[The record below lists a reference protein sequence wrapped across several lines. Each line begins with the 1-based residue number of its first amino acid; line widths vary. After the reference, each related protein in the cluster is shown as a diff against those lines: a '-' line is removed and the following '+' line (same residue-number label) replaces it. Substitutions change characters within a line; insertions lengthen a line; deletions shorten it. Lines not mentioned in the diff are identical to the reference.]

1 MQLRPD
7 IHVARLGQDIVL
19 LDVGCGEYLCL
30 ADAAEAFDL
39 PAAGPPRIL
48 DAELAQEAAAL
59 GLLGA
64 GAPRPVSW
72 PAAPRADLPTD
83 TGRALG
89 PRDLVDGLAAFVAL
103 LRDYHGRAFPHLVAY
118 AQRTRATAAPDR
130 LTPALAGQVH
140 AFRRL
145 LPWAPFQ
152 GVCLYRSFFLLAFLR
167 RRGLD
172 ARWVFGVRTWP
183 FEAHC
188 WLQAG
193 DVVLDD
199 TLDHVRPFTPIF
211 AV

>member
-7 IHVARLGQDIVL
+7 VYAARLGPDIVL

-30 ADAAEAFDL
+30 ADAADAFDL
-39 PAAGPPRIL
+39 PADGPPRIL
-48 DAELAQEAAAL
+48 DADLAQDAAAL
-59 GLLGA
+59 GLLGGGPA
-64 GAPRPVSW
+64 RPLVWPSA
-72 PAAPRADLPTD
+72 PAAHLPVD
-83 TGRALG
+83 AGRTLG
-89 PRDLVDGLAAFVAL
+89 PRDAADGLAAFGAL
-103 LRDYHGRAFPHLVAY
+103 LRHYHGRRFPDLVAY
-118 AQRTRATAAPDR
+118 AQRPRAKVATDGF
-130 LTPALAGQVH
+130 TPALADRVQ
-140 AFRRL
+140 AFRQI

-152 GVCLYRSFFLLAFLR
+152 GVCLYRSFFLLVFLR

-188 WLQAG
+188 WLQA
-193 DVVLDD
+193 DAVVLDD

>member
-7 IHVARLGQDIVL
+7 VHAARLGQDIVL
-19 LDVGCGEYLCL
+19 LDVGRGEYLCL

-39 PAAGPPRIL
+39 PAGGPPSIL
-48 DAELAQEAAAL
+48 DADLARDAAAL
-59 GLLGA
+59 GLLG
-64 GAPRPVSW
+64 GGSPAPLSW
-72 PAAPRADLPTD
+72 PSAPRADLPVD
-83 TGRALG
+83 TRLPLS
-89 PRDLVDGLAAFVAL
+89 PRDAVDGLAAFGAL
-103 LRDYHGRAFPHLVAY
+103 LRHYHGRRFPDLVAY
-118 AQRTRATAAPDR
+118 ARRPPAKVAPVGF
-130 LTPALAGQVH
+130 TGALADRVQ
-140 AFRRL
+140 AFRRI

-152 GVCLYRSFFLLAFLR
+152 GVCLYRSFFLLVFLR

-188 WLQAG
+188 WLQAD

>member
-1 MQLRPD
+1 MHLRPD
-7 IHVARLGQDIVL
+7 VHAARVGQDIVL
-19 LDVGCGEYLCL
+19 LDVGRGEYLCL
-30 ADAAEAFDL
+30 ADAAQAFEL
-39 PAAGPPRIL
+39 PPAGPARIL
-48 DAELAQEAAAL
+48 DPDLAEDAAAL
-59 GLLGA
+59 GLLGG
-64 GAPRPVSW
+64 GAQRPVSW

-83 TGRALG
+83 AGRAIG
-89 PRDLVDGLAAFVAL
+89 PRDLADGLAVFAAL
-103 LRDYHGRAFPHLVAY
+103 LRHYYGRAFPYLVAY
-118 AQRTRATAAPDR
+118 AQRPRAAAAPVR
-130 LTPALAGQVH
+130 LTPALTDQVQ

-152 GVCLYRSFFLLAFLR
+152 GVCLYRSFLLLAFLR

-188 WLQAG
+188 WLQAD

>member
-7 IHVARLGQDIVL
+7 VHAARLGQDIVL

-39 PAAGPPRIL
+39 PADGPPRIL
-48 DAELAQEAAAL
+48 EAELAQDAAAL
-59 GLLGA
+59 GLVGEGML
-64 GAPRPVSW
+64 PRPPW
-72 PAAPRADLPTD
+72 PETPRADLPFD
-83 TGRALG
+83 RAAALRPG
-89 PRDLVDGLAAFVAL
+89 DVAAGLAAFGDL
-103 LRDYHGRAFPHLVAY
+103 LGHYYGRAFPHLVAY
-118 AQRTRATAAPDR
+118 ARRASRTSAPDR
-130 LTPALAGQVH
+130 LTPTLVAQVQ
-140 AFRRL
+140 AFRRI

>member
-1 MQLRPD
+1 
-7 IHVARLGQDIVL
+7 
-19 LDVGCGEYLCL
+19 
-30 ADAAEAFDL
+30 
-39 PAAGPPRIL
+39 
-48 DAELAQEAAAL
+48 
-59 GLLGA
+59 
-64 GAPRPVSW
+64 VSW
-72 PAAPRADLPTD
+72 PATPRADLPTD
-83 TGRALG
+83 PGGALDL
-89 PRDLVDGLAAFVAL
+89 RDLVDGLAAFGAL
-103 LRDYHGRAFPHLVAY
+103 LRHYHGRAFPYLVAY
-118 AQRTRATAAPDR
+118 AQRPPAAIASGG
-130 LTPALAGQVH
+130 LTPALVAQVQ

-193 DVVLDD
+193 EVVLDD